1 MAAPENPPASLAQLI
16 RRRAAAGRS
25 SGPPSSLQPTAD
37 RLGQFGLLFADPEP
51 AVAEAAPEVTVA
63 DVIAERER
71 IDAPAPVPSAPAQRR
86 LWAVAELVS
95 ALRGKVE
102 REYNDVW
109 VEGEISNCRPAPSG
123 HLYFTLKDGNA
134 QLLVVLFR
142 REAALL
148 RFRPTDGLAVLARGR
163 VSVFESR
170 GQLQLIA
177 ETLEPRGAGAL
188 QLAFEQ
194 LKAKLRSEGLFEQ
207 ERKRPLPA
215 FPRTVGVI
223 TSTQGAVLRDIVT
236 VIRRRHACLD
246 ILVFPAAMQGVT
258 CAGDVT
264 RGLRYFN
271 ANPQH
276 NVDVVVIARGGGS
289 AEDLS
294 GFNDEAL
301 ARAIAASDLPVVSAV
316 GHETDFTIADFVAD
330 LRAPTPSAA
339 AELVTAAQHRVEE
352 RVQSLAAR
360 LFRAMRYQQMHAQQ
374 RYSRVSAASAFVR
387 MRDGIGRRQQR
398 VDADRFRLEG
408 ATDALLRQ
416 RGLRLRAL
424 TERLQRQ
431 DLHRSVLRAQVRN
444 ERLRERLLRAGAS
457 LLATPARRVTR
468 AETRLQALSPT
479 AVLERGYALVF
490 NAEGRLLRSASD
502 VTTGE
507 EIRTRLGSGE
517 LRSRV
522 LGKSQNDTAPPT
534 GKDTA

>member
-1 MAAPENPPASLAQLI
+1 MAAPENPPASLAQFI

-25 SGPPSSLQPTAD
+25 SGPPSSLKPKPD
-37 RLGQFGLLFADPEP
+37 KLGQFGLLFSEPES
-51 AVAEAAPEVTVA
+51 ATEDGAVTVA

-71 IDAPAPVPSAPAQRR
+71 IEAPASPAQVPQQRK

-102 REYNDVW
+102 REYSDVW

-142 REAALL
+142 REASLL
-148 RFRPTDGLAVLARGR
+148 RFKPTDGLAVLARGR
-163 VSVFESR
+163 ISVFESR

-194 LKAKLRSEGLFEQ
+194 LKAKLRAEGLFEQ

-236 VIRRRHACLD
+236 VVRRRHACLD

-258 CAGDVT
+258 CAPDVI
-264 RGLRYFN
+264 RGLRYLN

-276 NVDVVVIARGGGS
+276 NVDVIVIARGGGS
-289 AEDLS
+289 AEDLA

-301 ARAIAASDLPVVSAV
+301 ARAIAAIDLPVVSAV

-374 RYSRVSAASAFVR
+374 RFTRVSAASAFAR
-387 MRDGIGRRQQR
+387 MRDSIGRRQQR
-398 VDADRFRLEG
+398 VDQDRFRLEA
-408 ATDALLRQ
+408 ATEALLRE
-416 RGLRLRAL
+416 RAARLRLL

-431 DLHRSVLRAQVRN
+431 DVHRSVLRAQTKN
-444 ERLRERLLRAGAS
+444 ERLRERLLRAGSS
-457 LLATPARRVTR
+457 LLTTPSRRVAR
-468 AETRLQALSPT
+468 AETRLHALSPT
-479 AVLERGYALVF
+479 AVLQRGYALVF
-490 NAEGRLLRSASD
+490 NGEGRLLRSAKD
-502 VTTGE
+502 VTAGD
-507 EIRTRLGSGE
+507 EIRTRLGEGE
-517 LRSRV
+517 VRSRV
-522 LGKSQNDTAPPT
+522 LSSDVNGNT
-534 GKDTA
+534 GTGNENA

>member
-25 SGPPSSLQPTAD
+25 SAPPSSSAPTAD
-37 RLGQFGLLFADPEP
+37 RLGQFGLLFSEPEP
-51 AVAEAAPEVTVA
+51 AVPVAEDDAVTFA

-71 IDAPAPVPSAPAQRR
+71 IEAPAVPPQRK
-86 LWAVAELVS
+86 LWAVAELVNS
-95 ALRGKVE
+95 LRGKVE
-102 REYNDVW
+102 REYSDVW

-142 REAALL
+142 REASLL
-148 RFRPTDGLAVLARGR
+148 RFKPQDGLAILAKGR

-194 LKAKLRSEGLFEQ
+194 LKAKLRAEGLFEA
-207 ERKRPLPA
+207 ERKRALPA

-236 VIRRRHACLD
+236 VVRRRHGSLN
-246 ILVFPAAMQGVT
+246 ILVFPATMQGT
-258 CAGDVT
+258 ACAADVT
-264 RGLRYFN
+264 RGLQYFN
-271 ANPQH
+271 AHPQH
-276 NVDVVVIARGGGS
+276 GVDVIVMARGGGS
-289 AEDLS
+289 AEDLA

-301 ARAIAASDLPVVSAV
+301 AHAIAASDLPVVSAI

-360 LFRAMRYQQMHAQQ
+360 LFRAMRFQQMHAQQ
-374 RYSRVSAASAFVR
+374 RFTRISASGIFLR
-387 MRDGIGRRQQR
+387 MRDSIGRRQQR
-398 VDADRFRLEG
+398 VDQDRFRLDT
-408 ATDALLRQ
+408 AAQDLLRVRASQ
-416 RGLRLRAL
+416 LRGLS
-424 TERLQRQ
+424 ERLQRQ
-431 DLHRSVLRAQVRN
+431 DIHRYVLLAQARN
-444 ERLRERLLRAGAS
+444 ERLRERLHRTGAV
-457 LLATPARRVTR
+457 LLQSPAQRVTR
-468 AETRLQALSPT
+468 AATRLQALSPT
-479 AVLERGYALVF
+479 AVLQRGYALVF
-490 NAEGRLLRSASD
+490 NAEGRLLRRAED
-502 VTTGE
+502 AHAGE
-507 EIRTRLGSGE
+507 EILTRLGKGE

-522 LGKSQNDTAPPT
+522 LASSENDTTASPT
-534 GKDTA
+534 GTEPA